1 MFLSWLVSSLFVT
14 YSRATYVYVYIHT
27 AVICLIR
34 RKDSDD
40 ARPEIRNQGIYIF
53 VREGWLA
60 EDCQELRFVYTDL
73 FYYGVIN

>member
-14 YSRATYVYVYIHT
+14 YSRASYVLVYIHT
-27 AVICLIR
+27 AVLCLIR

-40 ARPEIRNQGIYIF
+40 ARSEIRNQGIYIF
-53 VREGWLA
+53 VRKGWLA
-60 EDCQELRFVYTDL
+60 EDCRELCFVYTDL